1 MTTGFNIVLRL
12 STPPG
17 SLNPILEEVMKWA
30 YREDIGSCLPGAEVL
45 GKRTKLT
52 AIFRSAKPVETQ
64 ER

>member
-1 MTTGFNIVLRL
+1 
-12 STPPG
+12 
-17 SLNPILEEVMKWA
+17 MKWA